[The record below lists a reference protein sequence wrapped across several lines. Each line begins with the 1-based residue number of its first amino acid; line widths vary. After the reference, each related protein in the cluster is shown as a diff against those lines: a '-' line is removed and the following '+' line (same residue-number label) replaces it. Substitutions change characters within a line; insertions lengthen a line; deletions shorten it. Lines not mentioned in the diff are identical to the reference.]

1 MTVSRE
7 SSRPL
12 VPRCCP
18 PFPAWCTKTVAKP
31 LCRNRIS
38 QALIGSQS
46 CLESSLIPLKRQ
58 EILSRI
64 NTRISGRL
72 SRIFTTSCLIT
83 SEVSTR
89 SLLIFPLKTRP
100 LAGKFPCAVM
110 GSTGGSHDTETAHG
124 GTDHRSPEGC
134 PSGHRGPRAL
144 PQARHF
150 GCHFLQVAGE
160 VCGTRSQR
168 CEEAALP
175 RRRKPAVET
184 DGGGASPGHPGAESG
199 HHKKLV
205 GPKAKRTAAQWLA
218 ERFGLS
224 QRRVCRLLAVDR
236 NTLRYRCHRQADTAL
251 RTRIREMAE
260 SKRRYGCPRIYVW
273 LRREGWPVNHKKVDR
288 LYYREEQLALQRRC
302 HKK

>member
-1 MTVSRE
+1 YYPVVCAQEFTTFDVLLDQLLYRKRGLSGDMLNGTGNILPSEFEDVVGVGKDAFEKQLCIEDADSLE
-7 SSRPL
+7 PL
-12 VPRCCP
+12 Y
-18 PFPAWCTKTVAKP
+18 FE
-31 LCRNRIS
+31 
-38 QALIGSQS
+38 ALIA
-46 CLESSLIPLKRQ
+46 
-58 EILSRI
+58 
-64 NTRISGRL
+64 
-72 SRIFTTSCLIT
+72 
-83 SEVSTR
+83 V
-89 SLLIFPLKTRP
+89 IFPLKTRP

-205 GPKAKRTAAQWLA
+205 
-218 ERFGLS
+218 
-224 QRRVCRLLAVDR
+224 
-236 NTLRYRCHRQADTAL
+236 
-251 RTRIREMAE
+251 
-260 SKRRYGCPRIYVW
+260 
-273 LRREGWPVNHKKVDR
+273 
-288 LYYREEQLALQRRC
+288 
-302 HKK
+302 